1 MRVRRQSLESTCMMA
16 PTRNHC
22 IIPYLHDWEK
32 KITAS
37 LTDQAG
43 ASGVEDCAKI
53 AKECVFH

>member
-1 MRVRRQSLESTCMMA
+1 MMA
-16 PTRNHC
+16 PTRDHR
-22 IIPYLHDWEK
+22 IIPYLHDGGK
-32 KITAS
+32 KDTAS